1 MIRELRIQNY
11 MSVREEQV
19 LSFEAT
25 KETTARELLTIEIK
39 PNVRLNRMV
48 IIYGAN
54 ASGKSNI
61 LYAYQMIWD
70 LLTNPLNN
78 RLDTIPFYPFALDND
93 KNTRLGV
100 SFFIGQI
107 RYDYSVEYNNR
118 FIVSETMEYAP
129 NGVMS
134 LFYRRNFVNK
144 NVPPQ
149 IEFGRSVGLYAK
161 SKDILISNTLNNHTV
176 LSTFAK
182 VSLGED
188 AKVFR
193 DTYNWIITHI
203 HGHMLGVRKDTLLD
217 IAEGVLDSEEKKE
230 FFISAMRKTDFNI
243 SDISIDRDGKAQGR
257 KDVFFTHHTMSGN
270 DFTLSSHDQS
280 LGTLRYFQLQE
291 CMYNMLHGNHIYPFD
306 EIESK
311 LHYDLLLYYLTTFI
325 MNVNQSQMIFTTQDQ
340 QLLNEEFVR
349 RDMVWFTE
357 KSKNDASTELY
368 CASEFGL
375 HKNLSL
381 YKAYRTG
388 KLGAKPQLGSI
399 F

>member
-11 MSVREEQV
+11 MSVREQQI

-25 KETTARELLTIEIK
+25 KETTARELLTIEVR

-48 IIYGAN
+48 VIYGAN

-61 LYAYQMIWD
+61 LYAYEMIWK
-70 LLTNPLNN
+70 LLTRPLIN
-78 RLDTIPFYPFALDND
+78 RSDSIPFYPFALDRD
-93 KNTRLGV
+93 KNTRLGI
-100 SFFIGQI
+100 SFYIGQT

-134 LFYRRNFVNK
+134 LFYRRKFVNK
-144 NVPPQ
+144 NVSPE
-149 IEFGRSVGLYAK
+149 IEFGRTVRLYAK
-161 SKDILISNTLNNHTV
+161 SRDILVANTLNNHTV

-182 VSLGED
+182 ISLGED
-188 AKVFR
+188 AKVFQ
-193 DTYNWIITHI
+193 DTYNWIVTHI
-203 HGHMLGVRKDTLLD
+203 HGVRNEALLD
-217 IAEGVLDSEEKKE
+217 IAERLIDDKEKKD
-230 FFISAMRKTDFNI
+230 FFISAMRKADFNI
-243 SDISIDRDGKAQGR
+243 ADISIDTDGKSPNR
-257 KDVFFTHHTMSGN
+257 KDVFFTHHTVADN

-291 CMYNMLHGNHIYPFD
+291 CMYNMLHGNHVYLFD
-306 EIESK
+306 EIESN

-325 MNVNQSQMIFTTQDQ
+325 MNVNRSQMIFTTQDQ
-340 QLLNEEFVR
+340 QLLNEEFIR

-357 KSKNDASTELY
+357 KSKEDASTQLY

-388 KLGAKPQLGSI
+388 KLGAKPELGSI